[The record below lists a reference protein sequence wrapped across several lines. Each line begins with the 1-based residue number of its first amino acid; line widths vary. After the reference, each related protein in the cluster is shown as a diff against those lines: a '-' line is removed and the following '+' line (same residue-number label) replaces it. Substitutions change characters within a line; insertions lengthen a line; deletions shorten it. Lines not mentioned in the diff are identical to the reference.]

1 MTDRR
6 PAALL
11 VAGLLVLAACALHRR
26 PTEPLVESSPPV
38 LDDDLDAASLRAAVE
53 ATLPAYSRRGDDAT
67 AAAAR
72 RLIDIRETI
81 ADPEARRAAI
91 ASEFRVMRVG
101 KPVLL
106 TAYYEPELA
115 ARLVPDGTFR
125 FPLYGRPP
133 DLVDVDP
140 HALDA
145 GCDCARLAGRVEEG
159 RLRPY
164 SSRGD
169 IDAGALAGR
178 RLEIAWTD
186 DPFALFVLQVQG
198 SGLLRLADGKTIG
211 ARYAGTNG
219 RRYRSLGKVMVE
231 RGLLDKDHTTLADI
245 RTKLEELPGS
255 TRDALMAENERYT
268 FFRLADGP
276 AVGSMGIPLTAGRSI
291 AADPRLVPPG
301 ALAYLETPSAR
312 RFVVSQDTGAAIT
325 GAHVDLFLGAGKDA
339 EARAGATSERG
350 ALYLLLPR

>member
-1 MTDRR
+1 VTRR
-6 PAALL
+6 LPAAGL
-11 VAGLLVLAACALHRR
+11 VAGLLVLAACALTRR
-26 PTEPLVESSPPV
+26 ATEPLVESRPPV
-38 LDDDLDAASLRAAVE
+38 LGDDLDAASLRAAVE
-53 ATLPAYSRRGDDAT
+53 ATLPAYARRGDDAA

-72 RLIDIRETI
+72 RLIAIRETI
-81 ADPEARRAAI
+81 ADPEDRRDAI
-91 ASEFRVMRVG
+91 AHEFRVMRVVQ
-101 KPVLL
+101 PVLM

-115 ARLVPDGTFR
+115 GRLVPDGIFR

-140 HALDA
+140 KGLDA
-145 GCDCARLAGRVEEG
+145 GCDCSRLAGRVEGG

-164 SSRGD
+164 PSRGD
-169 IDAGALAGR
+169 IDSGALAGR

-186 DPFALFVLQVQG
+186 DPFALFVLHVQG

-231 RGLLDKDHTTLADI
+231 RGLLDRDHTSLGDI
-245 RTKLEELPGS
+245 RDKLAELPGDA
-255 TRDALMAENERYT
+255 RDALMAENERYT
-268 FFRLADGP
+268 FFRLAEGP
-276 AVGSMGIPLTAGRSI
+276 VIGSLGVPLTPGRSI

-301 ALAYLETPSAR
+301 ALAYLETPTAR

-325 GAHVDLFLGAGKDA
+325 DAHVDLFLGAGADA
-339 EARAGATSERG
+339 EARAGATREKG